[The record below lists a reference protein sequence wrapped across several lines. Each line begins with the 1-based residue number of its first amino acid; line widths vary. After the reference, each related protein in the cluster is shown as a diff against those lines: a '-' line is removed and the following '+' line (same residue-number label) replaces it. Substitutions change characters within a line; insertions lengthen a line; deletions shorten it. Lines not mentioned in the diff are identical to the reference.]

1 MAHNVSL
8 VESVFALHVSQSA
21 RASDWAAQATEIPQ
35 KFMFSQLWGVE
46 VQDRVATRVGFWW
59 GLTSWLVDGW
69 LLAVSSRGLSSVC
82 VRRGLSHVLVGQG
95 SNPTTS
101 VNFDYLSKGRVSKY
115 SHAGT

>member
-1 MAHNVSL
+1 MCLSL
-8 VESVFALHVSQSA
+8 LGPQTG
-21 RASDWAAQATEIPQ
+21 RLKPQ
-35 KFMFSQLWGVE
+35 KLMFSQLWGVE